1 MNKLAAVEK
10 FFDKEKA
17 INKMIETYE
26 LLKNKDKNIKIYLE
40 NNVLAKKNFHRF
52 KSNPL
57 LLTDVQSYKEL
68 KKFNFNLLL
77 DLAHLKVSC
86 RSLNLDFIQQ
96 ANYLINETDYIH
108 LSGNEGLD
116 DTNDSILSD
125 REIIYVLEN
134 NNLRNKTFTLE
145 VYKDFSTILK
155 DFKYLSDIIKN

>member
-1 MNKLAAVEK
+1 M
-10 FFDKEKA
+10 
-17 INKMIETYE
+17 
-26 LLKNKDKNIKIYLE
+26 
-40 NNVLAKKNFHRF
+40 

-108 LSGNEGLD
+108 LMEM
-116 DTNDSILSD
+116 
-125 REIIYVLEN
+125 
-134 NNLRNKTFTLE
+134 
-145 VYKDFSTILK
+145 KD
-155 DFKYLSDIIKN
+155 

>member
-1 MNKLAAVEK
+1 M
-10 FFDKEKA
+10 
-17 INKMIETYE
+17 
-26 LLKNKDKNIKIYLE
+26 
-40 NNVLAKKNFHRF
+40 
-52 KSNPL
+52 
-57 LLTDVQSYKEL
+57 SYKEL